1 MVRGKPLRRTLSTVP
16 ARCYSTAEFE
26 KRPRLRSRRHVI
38 DIHFGNQ
45 PCYVW
50 LPSPDEPLVIA
61 EFADAANLAS
71 AVLDMPIDKEALVLL
86 DERRRVTA
94 MFVDP
99 PIELGLFVGWCDGP
113 GLEVPFSQT
122 MTICVTQNVQDAPPD
137 ETDRVG
143 YFELRRI
150 HMLQGLQL
158 LDILMVDHERVQSLA
173 IACDPDPIWFEEF
186 APTGAA

>member
-1 MVRGKPLRRTLSTVP
+1 MSFR
-16 ARCYSTAEFE
+16 
-26 KRPRLRSRRHVI
+26 RPRLRSRRHVI
-38 DIHFGNQ
+38 DIRFGEE

-50 LPSPDEPLVIA
+50 LPAPDEPLVIA

-71 AVLDMPIDKEALVLL
+71 AVLDMPIDKEVLVLL
-86 DERRRVTA
+86 DEQRRVTA
-94 MFVDP
+94 MFADP
-99 PIELGLFVGWCDGP
+99 PTELGLFVGWCDGP

-122 MTICVTQNVQDAPPD
+122 MTICLTKHLPREHPD
-137 ETDRVG
+137 ERDRLG

-173 IACDPDPIWFEEF
+173 IACDPDAVWFDEF
-186 APTGAA
+186 APVEAA

>member
-1 MVRGKPLRRTLSTVP
+1 MSFR
-16 ARCYSTAEFE
+16 
-26 KRPRLRSRRHVI
+26 RPRLRSRRHVI
-38 DIHFGNQ
+38 DIRFGEE

-50 LPSPDEPLVIA
+50 LPDPDEPMVIA

-71 AVLDMPIDKEALVLL
+71 AVLDMPIDKEVLVLL
-86 DERRRVTA
+86 DERRQVTA
-94 MFVDP
+94 MFADP
-99 PIELGLFVGWCDGP
+99 PTELGLFVGWCDGP

-122 MTICVTQNVQDAPPD
+122 MTICLATRVPRQHPD
-137 ETDRVG
+137 ERDRLG

-173 IACDPDPIWFEEF
+173 IACDPDAVWFDEF
-186 APTGAA
+186 APMEAA